1 MNEEVLKRLLTNIPK
16 SLIDPTNI
24 GAGVLP
30 VVVGFI
36 LAAVIIELLTYLV
49 LGKLFRSKY
58 TIPYMLLMPAV
69 IGLLFLVV
77 YPMGFELYLAF
88 TNMQLA
94 EPYFRNPLFGPD
106 QLYNNLVALF
116 TQPVIREEFF
126 FPLFFRTM
134 LWTVL
139 QVSVHI
145 AAGLGLALLL
155 NRDIRGRGIYRTILV
170 IPWAVPNVVAVLAWR
185 GEFHFQYG
193 VFNNLLRLVNAAP
206 IQWKDDAFWNI
217 VAMNLTNWWLGIPF
231 MMVTL
236 LGGLQSIPH
245 DYYEAAEIDGANA
258 WGRFQNVTLPMLQPV
273 LTPSMILGIIWTFN
287 NFNVPF
293 FINERSLATSDILV
307 TALYRAAFQAPNR
320 YGFAAAFAFVIFFI
334 LFLLSLI
341 QFKVTGVGEQ
351 LGTKK
356 KKTIVV
362 KKPVVE
368 PAAEVQA

>member
-24 GAGVLP
+24 AAGVLP
-30 VVVGFI
+30 VVVGFV
-36 LAAVIIELLTYLV
+36 LAAVLIELLTYLV

-94 EPYFRNPLFGPD
+94 EPFFRNPLFGPD
-106 QLYNNLVALF
+106 QLVNNLIALF
-116 TQPVIREEFF
+116 TRPVIREEFF

-139 QVSVHI
+139 QVSIHI
-145 AAGLGLALLL
+145 TGGLALALLL
-155 NRDIRGRGIYRTILV
+155 NRDIKARGVYRTILV

-193 VFNNLLRLVNAAP
+193 VFNNLLRVFNLAP
-206 IQWKDDAFWNI
+206 VQWKDDAFWNF

-236 LGGLQSIPH
+236 LGGLQSIPQ

-320 YGFAAAFAFVIFFI
+320 YGFAATFAFVIFFI
-334 LFLLSLI
+334 LFILSLI

-351 LGTKK
+351 LSSKK
-356 KKTIVV
+356 KKTVIKRQVAQ
-362 KKPVVE
+362 
-368 PAAEVQA
+368 AAEAKV